1 MTLRSKRGKED
12 ERGDGKRLREGK
24 VEGRE
29 GGGSLG
35 EGRKAIKYQKVR
47 IASMQMQSMS
57 GQQRRRTA
65 YSTAK
70 YNY

>member
-24 VEGRE
+24 VEGR
-29 GGGSLG
+29 GGWG